1 MKLKAL
7 VFCAVAGLP
16 AVTAGPAAAQWGP
29 YGYARYGT
37 APVSPYAIHA
47 TLRAHGLRQVTQ
59 PVLSGP
65 YLVVRAVDGY
75 GQTVRVLMNA
85 RYGNIVQIAPLPPAP
100 VYAGRG
106 YPYGPYPPRYS
117 DARPGPKAEPTPAGP
132 HAAYPGP
139 DVPED
144 PALSPLPPPPRTA
157 AVTPPRT
164 PLPRPRPRVPDGTAS
179 AANAA
184 TGAPPASTA
193 KAAPDITGSVTRA
206 APQAPAS
213 SETAPASKPADA
225 GAFPPAA
232 PLE

>member
-7 VFCAVAGLP
+7 VFCAVVGLP
-16 AVTAGPAAAQWGP
+16 AVAAGPAAAQWGP

-75 GQTVRVLMNA
+75 GETVRVLMNA
-85 RYGNIVQIAPLPPAP
+85 RYGNIVQIAPLPPAA
-100 VYAGRG
+100 VYAGRR

-117 DARPGPKAEPTPAGP
+117 DVPPDLKAEPAPGGP
-132 HAAYPGP
+132 NEAYPGP
-139 DVPED
+139 AMPED
-144 PALSPLPPPPRTA
+144 PALRDHATSPLPPPPRTA

-164 PLPRPRPRVPDGTAS
+164 PLPRPRPHVPDFEGDQE
-179 AANAA
+179 
-184 TGAPPASTA
+184 P
-193 KAAPDITGSVTRA
+193 VWRHR
-206 APQAPAS
+206 
-213 SETAPASKPADA
+213 
-225 GAFPPAA
+225 
-232 PLE
+232 